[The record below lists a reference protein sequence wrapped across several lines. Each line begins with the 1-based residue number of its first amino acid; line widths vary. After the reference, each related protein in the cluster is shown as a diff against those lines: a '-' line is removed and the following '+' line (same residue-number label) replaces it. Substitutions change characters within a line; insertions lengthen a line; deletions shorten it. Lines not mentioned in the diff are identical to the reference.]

1 MDLVSKFIYCF
12 YIYCGKNLEAKI
24 RVFRPFVEAS
34 IAYGVVMKL
43 LSGLEDKR
51 HCVVMYNLFCSIP
64 LFTDLE
70 AKGIYAIGIMRSNQ
84 IGLPLHL
91 KNTRAWKR
99 CREGHIE
106 WAMHNSRGIS
116 CIM

>member
-1 MDLVSKFIYCF
+1 
-12 YIYCGKNLEAKI
+12 
-24 RVFRPFVEAS
+24 
-34 IAYGVVMKL
+34 MKL

-51 HCVVMYNLFCSIP
+51 HCVVMDNLFCSIP
-64 LFTDLE
+64 LFKDLE
-70 AKGIYAIGIMRSNQ
+70 AKGIYAIGIVRSNR

-99 CREGHIE
+99 CGEGHIE

-116 CIM
+116 CVM